1 MVDSEASPDRMV
13 SFPRLTLLPGRA
25 PLLWWVPLL
34 SENQVRGLPKPLSLY
49 VHVNHDLVSSINTD
63 FAFRYGHYS
72 YGALVNHSL
81 KGY

>member
-25 PLLWWVPLL
+25 PLL
-34 SENQVRGLPKPLSLY
+34 SENPVRGLPKPLSLY